1 MSTVYSEIKSFYKN
15 NGIVVRILL
24 INISIY
30 VIWLLI
36 NIIGKLSKTDIAY
49 HISLNLSA
57 SSDVY
62 TFITHPWTAITYMY
76 SHFDFMHL
84 FFNMV
89 MFYFSGQFFTTLLGN
104 KKLIST
110 YIIGGFFGLFLFILS
125 YNIFPALTPLIGGQI
140 SGASAAV
147 MAIFVALGAY
157 APNAPVRIFFFGPFK
172 MMYVV
177 LVFVLIDFARLSSS
191 LDLAN
196 PSMGNAG
203 GWISHI
209 GGAIYGAWFGFN
221 FRQGKDI
228 SKWFDR
234 LMDKIVTI
242 FKPKPKLKIYSKKP
256 IPDDV
261 YNDIKAEKQK
271 KTDRILDKISKS
283 GYESLSKDEKD
294 FLFNASK
301 DL

>member
-1 MSTVYSEIKSFYKN
+1 MASAFKEIKSFYKQ

-24 INISIY
+24 INIFIY
-30 VIWLLI
+30 VAWLLI

-49 HISLNLSA
+49 HISVNLSA
-57 SSDVY
+57 SSDIY
-62 TFITHPWTAITYMY
+62 TFLTHPWTAITYMY
-76 SHFDFMHL
+76 SHFDFLHIL
-84 FFNMV
+84 FNML
-89 MFYFSGQFFTTLLGN
+89 MFYFSGQFFITLMGS
-104 KKLIST
+104 KKLVST
-110 YIIGGFFGLFLFILS
+110 YILGGLFGLALFIFS
-125 YNIFPALTPLIGGQI
+125 YNVFPALIPALGGQI

-147 MAIFVALGAY
+147 MAIFVALGTF
-157 APNAPVRIFFFGPFK
+157 APEAPVRIFFFGPFK
-172 MMYVV
+172 MIYVV
-177 LVFVLIDFARLSSS
+177 LVFVLMDFARLSSS

-203 GWISHI
+203 GWIAHI

-221 FRQGKDI
+221 LRQGKDI

-234 LMDKIVTI
+234 ILNWFANL

-261 YNDIKAEKQK
+261 YNDIKVEKQK
-271 KTDRILDKISKS
+271 KIDRILDKISKS
-283 GYESLSKDEKD
+283 GYESLSKEEKD

>member
-1 MSTVYSEIKSFYKN
+1 MPSAYSEIKSFYKN

-30 VIWLLI
+30 VIWLLL

-62 TFITHPWTAITYMY
+62 TFLTHPWTAITYMY
-76 SHFDFMHL
+76 SHFDFLHI
-84 FFNMV
+84 FFNML
-89 MFYFSGQFFTTLLGN
+89 MFYFSGQFFNTLLGS

-110 YIIGGFFGLFLFILS
+110 YILGGLIGLALFIIS
-125 YNIFPALTPLIGGQI
+125 YNVFPALTPLIGGQI

-147 MAIFVALGAY
+147 MAIFVALGTF

-177 LVFVLIDFARLSSS
+177 LVFVLMDFARLSSS

-196 PSMGNAG
+196 PSLGNAG

-221 FRQGKDI
+221 YRQGKDI

-234 LMDKIVTI
+234 LMDRLVNL
-242 FKPKPKLKIYSKKP
+242 FNPKPKLKIYSKKP

-271 KTDRILDKISKS
+271 KIDRILDKISKS
-283 GYESLSKDEKD
+283 GYESLSKEEKD

>member
-1 MSTVYSEIKSFYKN
+1 MASAYSEIKSFYKN
-15 NGIVVRILL
+15 NGIVVKFLL

-30 VIWLLI
+30 VVWLLL
-36 NIIGKLSKTDIAY
+36 NIIGKLSQTDI
-49 HISLNLSA
+49 SLPIAMNLSA
-57 SSDVY
+57 SSDGF
-62 TFITHPWTAITYMY
+62 TLLTHPWTAITYMF
-76 SHFDFMHL
+76 SHFDFLHIL
-84 FFNMV
+84 FNML
-89 MFYFSGQFFTTLLGN
+89 MFYFAGKFFTVLMGS
-104 KKLIST
+104 KKLVST
-110 YIIGGFFGLFLFILS
+110 YIIGGLFGLLLFIIS
-125 YNIFPALTPLIGGQI
+125 YNVFPALTHLVGGQI

-147 MAIFVALGAY
+147 MAIFVALGTF
-157 APNAPVRIFFFGPFK
+157 APDAPVRILFFGPFK
-172 MMYVV
+172 MIYVV

-221 FRQGKDI
+221 LRQGRDI
-228 SKWFDR
+228 SKWFDKM
-234 LMDKIVTI
+234 LNWFGNL

-256 IPDDV
+256 IPDDI

-271 KTDRILDKISKS
+271 KIDRILDKISKS
-283 GYESLSKDEKD
+283 GYESLSKEEKD

-301 DL
+301 NL